1 MGTAKGPSSGKAGS
15 QGASKRAPKPSKKQS
30 AIDQDAADTEN
41 RKLQALIA
49 NLQKENVQLKQ
60 KQVLSDSTNRRLR
73 ADYAN
78 EYSQAHNGHQLSD
91 VESEDEEIP
100 SVSLNFSSSIQ
111 SRGTLSSPPPRLRK
125 KGTAR
130 LMVSSPPSESPLENP
145 IPHIDFRSGF
155 RQPMANRSSIPW
167 PSSLSSDAEDPPH
180 KPGTESSPSSP
191 SSQEHQGSAD
201 DESVAELTGTKRPP
215 SPSALEPFSKTKK
228 ARVAEVASGAKGLN
242 QRDYKGTVREI
253 LNNICKGWEQ
263 QIYTIN
269 AYPDTVLQ
277 REWIQ
282 ELWEEQCEKVGETY
296 ELTMSMKTMIK
307 KRSPHIRGALKAH
320 IKPLVAAMYGF
331 VASASKGT
339 IKQNKSKYVML
350 AMGGAFTCKDP
361 QAMCRRFENKII
373 PMIITEYFFGHR
385 KAPGIIWEDDF
396 DPIKPETLALII
408 TLVEHCIN
416 EWADGTFK
424 VQELHETT
432 QSARYVN
439 HLKNIKAWC
448 KEDQKVTAN
457 ICRVWTTKGRTHAEI
472 QPKQAA
478 NGYVND
484 AERVQ
489 LRVDLQGRTG
499 ETDSEAEDETEGGD
513 KDTGLEQ
520 AQEQADAN

>member
-15 QGASKRAPKPSKKQS
+15 QGASKRVPKPSKKQS

-60 KQVLSDSTNRRLR
+60 KQVLSDSTNRQLR

-78 EYSQAHNGHQLSD
+78 EYSRAHNGRQLSD
-91 VESEDEEIP
+91 VESEDEEIA
-100 SVSLNFSSSIQ
+100 SALLNFSSS
-111 SRGTLSSPPPRLRK
+111 
-125 KGTAR
+125 
-130 LMVSSPPSESPLENP
+130 
-145 IPHIDFRSGF
+145 
-155 RQPMANRSSIPW
+155 PMANRSSFPW
-167 PSSLSSDAEDPPH
+167 PRSPSSDAEDPLH
-180 KPGTESSPSSP
+180 EPGTESSPPSP
-191 SSQEHQGSAD
+191 SSQEHEGSAD

-215 SPSALEPFSKTKK
+215 SPSALEPSSETKK

-242 QRDYKGTVREI
+242 QRDYKDTVREI
-253 LNNICKGWEQ
+253 LNNVCKGWEQ

-269 AYPDTVLQ
+269 AYPDTVLR

-296 ELTMSMKTMIK
+296 ELSMSMKTMIK
-307 KRSPHIRGALKAH
+307 KCSPRVQGALKAH

-331 VASASKGT
+331 VASTSKGT

-361 QAMCRRFENKII
+361 QAMHRRFENKII
-373 PMIITEYFFGHR
+373 PIIITEYFFGHR
-385 KAPGIIWEDDF
+385 KAPGIIWEDNF
-396 DPIKPETLALII
+396 DPIKPEMLALII

-424 VQELHETT
+424 AQELHETM

-439 HLKNIKAWC
+439 HLKDIKAWC
-448 KEDQKVTAN
+448 EEDQKVTAN
-457 ICRVWTTKGRTHAEI
+457 IRQVWTTKG
-472 QPKQAA
+472 
-478 NGYVND
+478 
-484 AERVQ
+484 
-489 LRVDLQGRTG
+489 
-499 ETDSEAEDETEGGD
+499 SEAEDETEGGN
-513 KDTGLEQ
+513 KDAGLEQ